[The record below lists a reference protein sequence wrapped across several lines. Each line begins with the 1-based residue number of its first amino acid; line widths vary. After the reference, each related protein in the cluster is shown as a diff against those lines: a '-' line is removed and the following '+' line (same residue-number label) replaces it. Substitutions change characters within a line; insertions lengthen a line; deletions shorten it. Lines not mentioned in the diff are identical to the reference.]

1 MTAGAV
7 DAHGLDETIEPLP
20 DESRQQATAQV
31 ADVSQAEQVK
41 KVVAHRA
48 VPPNLYTIDG
58 RRSHTPGDGSFYYL
72 CVTQGNGQMAWASP
86 VWMGRRQQVAIGR

>member
-1 MTAGAV
+1 VTAGAV

-31 ADVSQAEQVK
+31 ADVSQAEQVE

-72 CVTQGNGQMAWASP
+72 RVTQGNGQMGWASP